1 MITLDSQTPSIKHLC
16 QKDKRLAK
24 LISLIGPLSYTTHGD
39 GFSFIVHEI
48 IEQML
53 SVKAAAKIYARLEQL
68 CNGSVTVDAILS
80 LTDEQLIGIG
90 TSSAKASYIRGIANA
105 VSTGMLDFS
114 SLATMPDDAV
124 IKTLTAFRGI
134 GIWTAKMYLLFVL
147 NRQDILPLED
157 VAFLQAY
164 GWLYKTQDR
173 SRSSVEKKC
182 RKWKPYSSIAARY
195 LYRALDDGYTKQ
207 EFHLFK

>member
-1 MITLDSQTPSIKHLC
+1 M
-16 QKDKRLAK
+16 
-24 LISLIGPLSYTTHGD
+24 Y
-39 GFSFIVHEI
+39 FSRYNYN
-48 IEQML
+48 
-53 SVKAAAKIYARLEQL
+53 S
-68 CNGSVTVDAILS
+68 
-80 LTDEQLIGIG
+80 
-90 TSSAKASYIRGIANA
+90 
-105 VSTGMLDFS
+105 
-114 SLATMPDDAV
+114 
-124 IKTLTAFRGI
+124 
-134 GIWTAKMYLLFVL
+134 YLLFVL